1 MSANFTYFCNNATKA
16 CCTIIVVH
24 IYSNDKEMAKF
35 VRATKKHPTPKGKS
49 ANVYIIL

>member
-1 MSANFTYFCNNATKA
+1 MSLIFAYFCNNATKV
-16 CCTIIVVH
+16 CCTSIVVH
-24 IYSNDKEMAKF
+24 NYADDKRMAKF